1 MKTCV
6 GCGAQLDPTWKYC
19 IHCGIPVDAKELVPV
34 SAAVPADSAASAP
47 APSHAEAGAAAGAAP
62 LATASHSS
70 EHRDDSADPKSG
82 RAGNIALL
90 VGGITAFLIAVALT
104 AIAIAYAVGALK

>member
-19 IHCGIPVDAKELVPV
+19 IHCGIAVDAKEFVPV
-34 SAAVPADSAASAP
+34 AAEAPAGSAAAAP
-47 APSHAEAGAAAGAAP
+47 APIHAEAGVAAAP
-62 LATASHSS
+62 LATASHPS
-70 EHRDDSADPKSG
+70 EHRDDSGDPKSG

>member
-19 IHCGIPVDAKELVPV
+19 IHCGLAVSLRELVP
-34 SAAVPADSAASAP
+34 AGTAAP
-47 APSHAEAGAAAGAAP
+47 AG
-62 LATASHSS
+62 ASHSS
-70 EHRDDSADPKSG
+70 ERQDETPHPKSG

-90 VGGITAFLIAVALT
+90 IGGITAFLIAVALT

>member
-19 IHCGIPVDAKELVPV
+19 IYCGIAVDAKELVP
-34 SAAVPADSAASAP
+34 
-47 APSHAEAGAAAGAAP
+47 AG
-62 LATASHSS
+62 TASPVVPIAQATYVAPPPAISLHSS
-70 EHRDDSADPKSG
+70 EHRDDLPDPKSG

-90 VGGITAFLIAVALT
+90 IGGITAFLIAVALT